1 MYNYFSPHFPIS
13 TNSPSLMWN
22 KISYQKKKYRKKLKI
37 FKNSHNSHHSRRV
50 RLIIMI
56 SQRSPKRATLNRSPL
71 SQPDSWFAQIF
82 AEEFSFGSVGWSNS
96 VEMRGAEQKLTDVLV
111 FEKIFVRFYSSL
123 LSLSSAHPH
132 CVMLFYEAYFSLAN
146 NRFSFTEADGWQVC
160 STIFD
165 VITQVESAAFI

>member
-1 MYNYFSPHFPIS
+1 MWGENIQVYKILSSTREREILVRLIKFEMYNYFSPHFPIS

-22 KISYQKKKYRKKLKI
+22 KIAYQKKIQKKLKI

-111 FEKIFVRFYSSL
+111 FEKIFVRFYSSPL
-123 LSLSSAHPH
+123 PLSLRHIHIA
-132 CVMLFYEAYFSLAN
+132 
-146 NRFSFTEADGWQVC
+146 
-160 STIFD
+160 
-165 VITQVESAAFI
+165 